1 MSIIDTL
8 ITDRTLSDVSSGT
21 AKGFYNASDLNRVT
35 EAMEYLDGVFSSL
48 GYITGYSPIEISTG
62 RFEWREEDIPT
73 ILQMEQYLS
82 NVSALRQTI
91 ALFQSTPQTPDTMK
105 FFTHTKA
112 NDIEKILVD
121 IETTINRMISTF
133 VPCGEALCGGDYL

>member
-1 MSIIDTL
+1 MKLEEIL
-8 ITDRTLSDVSSGT
+8 VTDRSQADVDSGT
-21 AKGFYNASDLNRVT
+21 EKGFYNASDMNRVT
-35 EAMEYLDGVFSSL
+35 EAMEYLNGMFSGY
-48 GYITGYSPIEISTG
+48 GYITGYSPVEVSTG
-62 RFEWREEDIPT
+62 RFQWFEHDIPT
-73 ILQMEQYLS
+73 IPQMEQYLA
-82 NVSALRQTI
+82 NVSTLRKTI
-91 ALFQSTPQTPDTMK
+91 SLFQSTPQTPDSMK